1 MPRIISFGWTTPALL
16 AGAKTCTRRNWN
28 DRYARSF
35 RPGEVCTAYD
45 RNPRV
50 HGKPVARIQIESV
63 SPERVPMIKA
73 PPSDYAKEGFLWFD
87 QHPEEREKALPKLM
101 AGLSLQRY
109 RAITMAELFESWVTS
124 GQSLYVV
131 RFKLLEVSARSEA
144 ASSG

>member
-16 AGAKTCTRRNWN
+16 AGAKTCTRRDWK
-28 DRYARSF
+28 DRYARTF

-63 SPERVPMIKA
+63 SDRRVPMIETL
-73 PPSDYAKEGFLWFD
+73 PSDYAKEGFLWFD
-87 QHPEEREKALPKLM
+87 QHPEERAEALPKLM
-101 AGLSLQRY
+101 GGLGLERWP
-109 RAITMAELFESWVTS
+109 AVTMAELFENWVMS

-131 RFKLLEVSARSEA
+131 RFKLLETL
-144 ASSG
+144 